1 MKKIRNGGVRSRGL
15 QAQDLAQVRGG
26 DDGVIHAQVTGG
38 RAPNDNGV
46 IHVQNV
52 IGVVVPNE
60 NGVIHM
66 Q

>member
-1 MKKIRNGGVRSRGL
+1 MKKSQKAAAGPRDL

-26 DDGVIHAQVTGG
+26 EDGVIHAQLTGG

-46 IHVQNV
+46 VPVQNV

>member
-26 DDGVIHAQVTGG
+26 EDGVIHAQVM
-38 RAPNDNGV
+38 
-46 IHVQNV
+46 NV

>member
-1 MKKIRNGGVRSRGL
+1 MKKLQKTAVRAHGL

-26 DDGVIHAQVTGG
+26 VIVGG
-38 RAPNDNGV
+38 GIAPQDNGV
-46 IHVQNV
+46 IHVQDV
-52 IGVVVPNE
+52 AGAAPNE

>member
-1 MKKIRNGGVRSRGL
+1 MKKSQKVAARICGL

-26 DDGVIHAQVTGG
+26 AIVGG
-38 RAPNDNGV
+38 GIAPRDNGV
-46 IHVQNV
+46 IHMAVV
-52 IGVVVPNE
+52 GVVLPRD